1 MIEEEKSPE
10 KLYQFMLRHA
20 HFCEKYGRKPDA
32 IKIYQKMIEIFYEN
46 PEEIISNL
54 EECEEN
60 QNNDG
65 GSSYRKVV
73 CYDEDLIEKIR
84 AEQKSYENKNSDR
97 TSTYSLDRSVAFW
110 FSFELLLIFVYDISL
125 INAAIIITNKLIVDV
140 WFLGKYFLT
149 QKQGEVTLKD
159 IEKSIQELPLPEKI
173 RALAIYKRYKHIR
186 KVED

>member
-1 MIEEEKSPE
+1 
-10 KLYQFMLRHA
+10 MLRHA

-97 TSTYSLDRSVAFW
+97 TSLF
-110 FSFELLLIFVYDISL
+110 
-125 INAAIIITNKLIVDV
+125 
-140 WFLGKYFLT
+140 
-149 QKQGEVTLKD
+149 
-159 IEKSIQELPLPEKI
+159 
-173 RALAIYKRYKHIR
+173 
-186 KVED
+186 